1 MGGEEISR
9 DRFTYERKARG
20 DKKCPLITAGNL
32 PPEMQQRII
41 ADSPRKI
48 NNNKFVQIPRLP
60 SLRTTTVASAGEML
74 IAAAPSNTAGYH
86 HLALQLLRENLLT
99 SYNNWKIISRQ

>member
-32 PPEMQQRII
+32 PPEM
-41 ADSPRKI
+41 
-48 NNNKFVQIPRLP
+48 
-60 SLRTTTVASAGEML
+60 
-74 IAAAPSNTAGYH
+74 
-86 HLALQLLRENLLT
+86 
-99 SYNNWKIISRQ
+99 